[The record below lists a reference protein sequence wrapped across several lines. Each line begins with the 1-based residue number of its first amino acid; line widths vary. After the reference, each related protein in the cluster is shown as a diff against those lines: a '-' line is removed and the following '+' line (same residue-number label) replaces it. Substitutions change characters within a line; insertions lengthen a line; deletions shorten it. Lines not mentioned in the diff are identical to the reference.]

1 MGLGRGHY
9 TPPAKGMH
17 ICARK
22 LEIILNENIAENH
35 NYMSSKW
42 LSDFELDFDLTIWRF
57 LSHLGYICFN
67 TACNLQQTAD
77 EKENK
82 F

>member
-1 MGLGRGHY
+1 MKMKFNILKIKTKTEGGPGPGRGHY

-42 LSDFELDFDLTIWRF
+42 LLDFEFDSEPNNLAIFVTIG
-57 LSHLGYICFN
+57 LYL
-67 TACNLQQTAD
+67 L
-77 EKENK
+77 
-82 F
+82 